1 MINLRNL
8 ISYVTMNLFITT
20 YRKGVTLNE
29 DRQKYLSRIYHNDCH
44 KISLFVGCIHM
55 VCKRKLYWKI
65 LPNLLTTSTANMPH
79 QTFMLEHDI
88 GH

>member
-1 MINLRNL
+1 MIYL
-8 ISYVTMNLFITT
+8 I
-20 YRKGVTLNE
+20 E
-29 DRQKYLSRIYHNDCH
+29 QRQKLLSRISNYGCH
-44 KISLFVGCIHM
+44 KISLFAGCIHS
-55 VCKRKLYWKI
+55 VCMRKLYWKI